1 MAGLVWAI
9 IIGIG
14 APTVNTSNG
23 RRKRSEADFSEG
35 FIYPRTDYWD
45 DLDSRTTSNI
55 RLTDAELLETFD
67 SVFTF
72 ASTTK
77 QFVVNA
83 VSVRNFMIFKTYS
96 PFYILDCWRVNFH
109 VHHELFLMKD

>member
-45 DLDSRTTSNI
+45 EFDSRTTSNI

-83 VSVRNFMIFKTYS
+83 VSVRVLM
-96 PFYILDCWRVNFH
+96 
-109 VHHELFLMKD
+109 FLKNCS

>member
-1 MAGLVWAI
+1 MSSLVWAI

-14 APTVNTSNG
+14 APTINTSSG
-23 RRKRSEADFSEG
+23 RRKRSEADFHEG
-35 FIYPRTDYWD
+35 FIYPR
-45 DLDSRTTSNI
+45 SAEFESEFEPRTTSSI
-55 RLTDAELLETFD
+55 RLTDTELLETFD

-83 VSVRNFMIFKTYS
+83 VSVSVDVSRFV
-96 PFYILDCWRVNFH
+96 FY
-109 VHHELFLMKD
+109 